1 MFVADGRFA
10 PVLLTHGSADEVL
23 PAACLPAAEA
33 ALKALGVPVEA
44 HLIPGLG
51 HGIDATTL
59 RLALAFAARCFP
71 GQR

>member
-1 MFVADGRFA
+1 
-10 PVLLTHGSADEVL
+10 L

-44 HLIPGLG
+44 RLIPGLG

>member
-1 MFVADGRFA
+1 M
-10 PVLLTHGSADEVL
+10 THGAADEVL

-51 HGIDATTL
+51 HGIDEATL
-59 RLALAFAARCFP
+59 RRSLAFAAKCFR
-71 GQR
+71 GKR